1 MQQAKYSNTRTNSLV
16 HVDISASGP
25 TIFIF
30 VQIPRIGKDSPLTAM
45 AALAWA
51 ALPDDVLEAIA
62 GLLYGFDLLQLSR
75 VNGHCFRLLSRAE
88 LYASRLSQVHYQ
100 QRAVVELTET
110 EFQHA
115 PRLGPSSK
123 RDYALESSFRFGGQ
137 REDAESQQLLTSY
150 APVYWA
156 TDTLFGL
163 FAREDDEAVT
173 SPSFT
178 LDAWFSLS
186 VPENGVFQGGVL
198 LGLQNEKYR
207 QGSCRWPDF
216 HCHILHVDSHGDLY
230 CSVTAQRPRVAAQ
243 LKSGRWYHVALVYGG
258 QSQQI
263 FLDGELVDSQYD
275 QELQLESLP
284 YYYAQVGAGCIS
296 GDSAGKPTYTYNGW
310 YAFHGVVDDL
320 RVWHEALPAQLVSVL
335 SDDCATLK
343 RRPTF
348 SLKRDVPVW
357 MAHGVERVRCSRPR
371 ERRCEV
377 VAACN
382 RTAGLDSWV

>member
-1 MQQAKYSNTRTNSLV
+1 
-16 HVDISASGP
+16 
-25 TIFIF
+25 
-30 VQIPRIGKDSPLTAM
+30 M

-62 GLLYGFDLLQLSR
+62 GWLYGFDLLQLSR
-75 VNGHCFRLLSRAE
+75 VNGRCFHLLSRAE

-137 REDAESQQLLTSY
+137 REDAESQQLPTSY

-198 LGLQNEKYR
+198 LGLQNEKCR
-207 QGSCRWPDF
+207 Q
-216 HCHILHVDSHGDLY
+216 
-230 CSVTAQRPRVAAQ
+230 VTAQRPRVAAQ

-263 FLDGELVDSQYD
+263 FLDGELIDSQYD

-296 GDSAGKPTYTYNGW
+296 GDSAGKPTYTYSGW

-377 VAACN
+377 VATCN
-382 RTAGLDSWV
+382 RTACLDSWV

>member
-1 MQQAKYSNTRTNSLV
+1 
-16 HVDISASGP
+16 
-25 TIFIF
+25 
-30 VQIPRIGKDSPLTAM
+30 M

-62 GLLYGFDLLQLSR
+62 GWLYGFDLLQLSR
-75 VNGHCFRLLSRAE
+75 VNGRCFHLLSRAE

-137 REDAESQQLLTSY
+137 REDAESQQLPTSY

-186 VPENGVFQGGVL
+186 VPENGVFQG
-198 LGLQNEKYR
+198 
-207 QGSCRWPDF
+207 
-216 HCHILHVDSHGDLY
+216 
-230 CSVTAQRPRVAAQ
+230 
-243 LKSGRWYHVALVYGG
+243 
-258 QSQQI
+258 
-263 FLDGELVDSQYD
+263 DGELIDSQYD

-296 GDSAGKPTYTYNGW
+296 GDSAGKPTYTYSGW

-357 MAHGVERVRCSRPR
+357 MAHGVERLRAQIKTQRMSRTLIARVSVHGSTSFLVAGGSSIEHMLLLGIPR
-371 ERRCEV
+371 FDV
-377 VAACN
+377 
-382 RTAGLDSWV
+382 